1 MIDCQINMLKAI
13 NKRLVFIVFRKVKRK
28 ERKGV
33 FLLLLFPSF
42 LPSKKI
48 MRTKLLL
55 VAFLLLS
62 WQSYAIISTLY
73 DRLDARANQIEQ
85 LLEEL

>member
-1 MIDCQINMLKAI
+1 MFK
-13 NKRLVFIVFRKVKRK
+13 
-28 ERKGV
+28 
-33 FLLLLFPSF
+33 
-42 LPSKKI
+42 

-55 VAFLLLS
+55 IAFLLLS

-73 DRLDARANQIEQ
+73 DRLDARTNQIEK

>member
-1 MIDCQINMLKAI
+1 RSN
-13 NKRLVFIVFRKVKRK
+13 FITP
-28 ERKGV
+28 
-33 FLLLLFPSF
+33 FLSF
-42 LPSKKI
+42 LFTFQKI

-73 DRLDARANQIEQ
+73 DRLDARTTQLEQ
-85 LLEEL
+85 LLQEL

>member
-1 MIDCQINMLKAI
+1 
-13 NKRLVFIVFRKVKRK
+13 
-28 ERKGV
+28 
-33 FLLLLFPSF
+33 
-42 LPSKKI
+42 